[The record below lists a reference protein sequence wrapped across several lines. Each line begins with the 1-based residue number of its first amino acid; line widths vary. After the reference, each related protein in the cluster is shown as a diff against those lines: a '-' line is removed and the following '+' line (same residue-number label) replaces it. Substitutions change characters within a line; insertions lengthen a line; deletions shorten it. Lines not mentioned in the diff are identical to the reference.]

1 MNNKKNL
8 TLYLMR
14 HGETVWNLSEKIQG
28 HLDSPI
34 TENGIKKLK
43 ETGKKLEN
51 IVFEEVYT
59 SYMERTI
66 KTAEII
72 VSINKNEKIKGNK
85 IKLKKLHELNEINFG
100 VWQGMTHEEIFKKY
114 PKEGY
119 NYFNNIKKYKASSI
133 GGEDLQEGLE
143 RFLKGLKKII
153 KNNENGNVLV
163 VTHGTVLELFLNY
176 IENKKIDDLD
186 ERKLVGNGEYKIF
199 VFEDDNFNER

>member
-8 TLYLMR
+8 KLYLMR
-14 HGETVWNLSEKIQG
+14 HGETEWNLSEKIQG

-72 VSINKNEKIKGNK
+72 VSINKNEKIKL
-85 IKLKKLHELNEINFG
+85 IC
-100 VWQGMTHEEIFKKY
+100 IF
-114 PKEGY
+114 
-119 NYFNNIKKYKASSI
+119 
-133 GGEDLQEGLE
+133 L
-143 RFLKGLKKII
+143 
-153 KNNENGNVLV
+153 
-163 VTHGTVLELFLNY
+163 
-176 IENKKIDDLD
+176 
-186 ERKLVGNGEYKIF
+186 
-199 VFEDDNFNER
+199 